1 MATSGMALEGRWS
14 RQACV
19 IRHLAFEDLGSFAAV
34 LSAAGFDLSV
44 MDAGVDELFEP
55 IVQSDLV
62 VVLGGP
68 IGVYEQDRYPFL
80 VDERRALVQR
90 LRAGL
95 PTLGICLGAQ
105 LMAAA
110 LGARVYPGGRKEVGL
125 SPIELTP
132 AGAASCLSKLE
143 GQPVLHWHGD
153 TFDLP
158 EGAERLA
165 STALYAN
172 QAFSVGPNVLALQFH
187 PELDA
192 RRFEQWLIGHTG
204 ELSALGMDVTQ
215 FRTQV
220 KQAGAALRSAGS
232 SMLAHWLERLHWK

>member
-1 MATSGMALEGRWS
+1 MVSSGISLDGRWP
-14 RQACV
+14 REACV
-19 IRHLAFEDLGSFAAV
+19 VRHVAFEDLGTFAPV

-55 IVQSDLV
+55 IVRSDLV

-68 IGVYEQDRYPFL
+68 IGVYEEDRYPFL
-80 VDERRALVQR
+80 SAERKALGQR
-90 LRAGL
+90 LRDGL

-110 LGARVYPGGRKEVGL
+110 LGARVYPGAHKEIGWAPV
-125 SPIELTP
+125 ELTA
-132 AGAASCLSKLE
+132 AGTSSCLSKLE

-158 EGAERLA
+158 QGAERLA
-165 STALYAN
+165 STALYPN
-172 QAFSVGPNVLALQFH
+172 QAFAIGSNALALQFH

-192 RRFEQWLIGHTG
+192 RRFEQWLIGHAG
-204 ELSALGMDVTQ
+204 ELAAAGVDVAA
-215 FRTQV
+215 FRAQV
-220 KQAGAALRSAGS
+220 RQGGAALRTAAVSLLG
-232 SMLAHWLERLHWK
+232 HWLERLRW